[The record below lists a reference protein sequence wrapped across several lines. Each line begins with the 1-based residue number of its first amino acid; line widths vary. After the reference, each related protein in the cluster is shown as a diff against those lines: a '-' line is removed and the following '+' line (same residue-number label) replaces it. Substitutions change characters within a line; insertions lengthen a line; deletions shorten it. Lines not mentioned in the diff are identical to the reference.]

1 MKVNEGKLDR
11 TVRIVLGLVI
21 IGLGF
26 YYQSWWGG
34 GGFIAFVDRTERI
47 LCLVHTPWYQYLPT
61 QTLTLNMLNKTLT
74 YAIKHD

>member
-26 YYQSWWGG
+26 YYQSWCGAVG
-34 GGFIAFVDRTERI
+34 LLPLLTGLSGFCA
-47 LCLVHTPWYQYLPT
+47 LY
-61 QTLTLNMLNKTLT
+61 TLLGINTCPRKL
-74 YAIKHD
+74 

>member
-26 YYQSWWGG
+26 YYQSWWGAVG
-34 GGFIAFVDRTERI
+34 LLPLLTGLSGFCA
-47 LCLVHTPWYQYLPT
+47 LY
-61 QTLTLNMLNKTLT
+61 TLLGINTCPRKL
-74 YAIKHD
+74 

>member
-26 YYQSWWGG
+26 YYQSWWGAVG
-34 GGFIAFVDRTERI
+34 
-47 LCLVHTPWYQYLPT
+47 L
-61 QTLTLNMLNKTLT
+61 LTLLTGLSGFCALYTLLGINT
-74 YAIKHD
+74 CPRKL

>member
-26 YYQSWWGG
+26 YYQSWWGAVG
-34 GGFIAFVDRTERI
+34 LLHLLTGLSGFCA
-47 LCLVHTPWYQYLPT
+47 LY
-61 QTLTLNMLNKTLT
+61 TLLGINTCPRKL
-74 YAIKHD
+74 

>member
-26 YYQSWWGG
+26 YYQSWWGAVG
-34 GGFIAFVDRTERI
+34 LLPLLTGLSGFCA
-47 LCLVHTPWYQYLPT
+47 LY
-61 QTLTLNMLNKTLT
+61 TLLGINTCPRK
-74 YAIKHD
+74 I

>member
-26 YYQSWWGG
+26 YYQSWWGAVG
-34 GGFIAFVDRTERI
+34 LLPLLTGLSGFCA
-47 LCLVHTPWYQYLPT
+47 LY
-61 QTLTLNMLNKTLT
+61 TLLGINT
-74 YAIKHD
+74 

>member
-26 YYQSWWGG
+26 YYQSWWGALG
-34 GGFIAFVDRTERI
+34 LLPLLTGLSGFCA
-47 LCLVHTPWYQYLPT
+47 LY
-61 QTLTLNMLNKTLT
+61 TLLGINTCPRKL
-74 YAIKHD
+74 